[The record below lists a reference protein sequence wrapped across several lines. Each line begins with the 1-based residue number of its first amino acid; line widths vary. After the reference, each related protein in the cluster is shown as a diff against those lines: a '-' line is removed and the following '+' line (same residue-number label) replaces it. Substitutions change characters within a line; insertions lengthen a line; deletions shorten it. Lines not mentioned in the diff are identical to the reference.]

1 MLLGG
6 IFLSPCLTFTSQTQQ
21 AQSHCFGSLK
31 KYCLHHYN
39 YIKKKPKLF
48 INMWCPFCS
57 REVGLLA
64 ESGTEHGFSRSGTL
78 IISGQHKKPCS
89 LPFICLCSCMNCGD
103 STAAECVVGFLASQ
117 QTLHAS
123 DLDREQTRFCCCE
136 DPCSESTILVHCYKH
151 TALVLQ

>member
-1 MLLGG
+1 MSILLERSRPNG
-6 IFLSPCLTFTSQTQQ
+6 SV
-21 AQSHCFGSLK
+21 AQSTG
-31 KYCLHHYN
+31 
-39 YIKKKPKLF
+39 
-48 INMWCPFCS
+48 
-57 REVGLLA
+57 
-64 ESGTEHGFSRSGTL
+64 SGTL
-78 IISGQHKKPCS
+78 IISGKHKIPCN

-151 TALVLQ
+151 TAVLLLYGCIWEMESLLLQKGGIIDFPFSWQCLVLICAPPEKIIWHDS